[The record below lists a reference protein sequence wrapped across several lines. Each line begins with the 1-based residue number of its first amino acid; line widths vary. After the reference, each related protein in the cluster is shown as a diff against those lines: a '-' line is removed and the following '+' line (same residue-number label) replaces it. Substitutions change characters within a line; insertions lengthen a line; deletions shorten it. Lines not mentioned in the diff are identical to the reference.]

1 MIYCVVLKFLKFICN
16 VPVILAE
23 VQYNLSVESFS
34 TSIQLK
40 TYNLKKFKKQK
51 EKYNLKIIIFLR
63 NLFSNIC
70 FWWWFNQHKG
80 LNLLNNTNHPLLHFL
95 GTHIVFPNLFEELS
109 DIGWIINHWIV
120 NTVHIWLLFGFN
132 FGEVY

>member
-70 FWWWFNQHKG
+70 FW
-80 LNLLNNTNHPLLHFL
+80 
-95 GTHIVFPNLFEELS
+95 
-109 DIGWIINHWIV
+109 
-120 NTVHIWLLFGFN
+120 
-132 FGEVY
+132 

>member
-1 MIYCVVLKFLKFICN
+1 MIYCVVLKFLEFICN

-23 VQYNLSVESFS
+23 VQYNLSVASFS

-40 TYNLKKFKKQK
+40 TYNFKKFKKQK

-70 FWWWFNQHKG
+70 FW
-80 LNLLNNTNHPLLHFL
+80 
-95 GTHIVFPNLFEELS
+95 
-109 DIGWIINHWIV
+109 
-120 NTVHIWLLFGFN
+120 
-132 FGEVY
+132 